1 MSDVYVAV
9 YKAYRDVEDADSADT
24 FLLGVFSDHD
34 KAVTAFESA
43 FDEELYFHVG
53 VGMAEFIVFVVE
65 IEKTAW
71 AVERGWHKVAG
82 RVIRVVMDSVYCPL
96 TKAEQER
103 DIEAL
108 AEEYGRAADE
118 YESEAHK

>member
-9 YKAYRDVEDADSADT
+9 YKAYRDVDDADPTDT

-34 KAVTAFESA
+34 KAVEAFESI
-43 FDEELYFHVG
+43 FDDEPQFFIG
-53 VGMAEFIVFVVE
+53 IGMVE
-65 IEKTAW
+65 STHSSVEMEKTAW
-71 AVERGWHKVAG
+71 AVERGWHKVTG
-82 RVIRVVMDSVYCPL
+82 RIVRVTIDEAHRPL

-108 AEEYGRAADE
+108 AEEYGRAVDE
-118 YESEAHK
+118 YESEAHE